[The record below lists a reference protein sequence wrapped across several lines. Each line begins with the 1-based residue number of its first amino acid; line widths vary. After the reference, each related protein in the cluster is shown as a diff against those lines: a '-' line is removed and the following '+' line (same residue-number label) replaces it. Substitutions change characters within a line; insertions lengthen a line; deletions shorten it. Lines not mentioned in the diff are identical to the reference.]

1 MKKRFLL
8 VCAAF
13 AFSATLLLAGCG
25 EGKGA
30 EDTGEDG
37 KVGGTSTTNSTSMHD
52 NTTPTTSGNLMDKA
66 EDLVDDVLPDGNPST
81 AATTTTETG
90 TTTTNK

>member
-37 KVGGTSTTNSTSMHD
+37 KVGGSSTTNSTSMHE
-52 NTTPTTSGNLMDKA
+52 TTPTTSGNLMDKA
-66 EDLVDDVLPDGNPST
+66 EDLVDDVLPNGNPSS
-81 AATTTTETG
+81 AG
-90 TTTTNK
+90 PTTNK